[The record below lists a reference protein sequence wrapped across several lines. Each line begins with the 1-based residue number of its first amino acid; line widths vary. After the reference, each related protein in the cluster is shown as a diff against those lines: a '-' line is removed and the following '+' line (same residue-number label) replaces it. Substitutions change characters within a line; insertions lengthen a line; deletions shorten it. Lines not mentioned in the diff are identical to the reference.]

1 MRNQSHQKKSSFIT
15 SIIGFILVLTISGCD
30 QTSHTPKTET
40 ETESEKPMPSRQSIL
55 LPSDTR
61 SDSYYKDL
69 FAILAAEIAWDRNYP
84 DVSVSYYSYAAKESQ
99 NPDIAKKATE
109 FSLKADL
116 VGPAVTNA
124 VLWAKEAP
132 NNLNAQALATT
143 LLIKV
148 GKAEQAYP
156 FFKQFFTSSYEQV
169 DNIIVLIASQLQTKT
184 ERQGF
189 NNLAKQ
195 LVHDDPSN
203 ADKQFVLA
211 LSAEEI
217 GDFSQAHQAVDK
229 ALKINPS
236 LENAISLKTHMLI
249 TQNKTQDALTFL
261 EKTLE
266 KKPELVEVR
275 ALYSELLLE
284 TGDLN
289 QAKVQLTKLLKYPR
303 YYGNAQIELAIIDLN
318 TLNIKKAEQRLTHV
332 LEKDPRNTIAMFFM
346 GEIKELLYQPK
357 AALEWY
363 NKIPEGPYYFNARVK
378 VALLNSRMGNT
389 HLALKQIQRL
399 EEEYP
404 ENNKILSLSHAQI
417 LEQAH
422 QLNKAFEVLNASLKD
437 APDDIDL
444 LYARSIIA
452 AKLHNIKT
460 AEADLRRVLSLK
472 PDHPDALNTLGFT
485 LADQTKRYEEASH
498 LLKKA
503 MEVAPNDPSVLDSLG
518 WLSYRKGN
526 NKEAIQ
532 HFRQAL
538 AIHYNVSVAAHLGEV
553 LWMSGHTKEAQH
565 VLKEAYELDPQ
576 DGALREVLHRFD
588 INY

>member
-1 MRNQSHQKKSSFIT
+1 MRNQSQQRKPSFIT
-15 SIIGFILVLTISGCD
+15 SIFGLILVSIISGCG
-30 QTSHTPKTET
+30 QTAHTPKIET
-40 ETESEKPMPSRQSIL
+40 ETESEKPKPTKQSIL

-61 SDSYYKDL
+61 SDNYYKDL
-69 FAILAAEIAWDRNYP
+69 FAVLAAEIAWDRNYP
-84 DVSVSYYSYAAKESQ
+84 DVSVAYYSYAAKESH

-109 FSLKADL
+109 LSLRADL

-124 VLWAKEAP
+124 VHWAKEAP

-148 GKAEQAYP
+148 GKADQAYP
-156 FFKQFFTSSYEQV
+156 FFKQFFTRSSEQV
-169 DNIIVLIASQLQTKT
+169 DNIIVLIAGQLQTQK
-184 ERQGF
+184 ERQAF
-189 NNLAKQ
+189 NRLAKQ
-195 LVHDDPSN
+195 LVKEDPKNS
-203 ADKQFVLA
+203 DKQFVLA
-211 LSAEEI
+211 LSAEEL
-217 GDFSQAHQAVDK
+217 GDFTQAHQAVDK

-236 LENAISLKTHMLI
+236 LENAISLKTHMLVAKH
-249 TQNKTQDALTFL
+249 KTQDALTFL
-261 EKTLE
+261 AQTLE

-284 TGDLN
+284 TGDLR
-289 QAKVQLTKLLKYPR
+289 QAKTQLTKLLKYPQ
-303 YYGNAQIELAIIDLN
+303 YYENAQIELAIIDLN
-318 TLNIKKAEQRLTHV
+318 TLNIKKAEERLGHV
-332 LEKDPRNTIAMFFM
+332 LKKDPKNTIAMFFM

-378 VALLNSRMGNT
+378 VALLNSRLGNT

-422 QLNKAFEVLNASLKD
+422 QLNKAFEVLNTSLK
-437 APDDIDL
+437 ASPDDIDL
-444 LYARSIIA
+444 LYAHSIIA
-452 AKLHNIKT
+452 AKLHNINI
-460 AEADLRRVLSLK
+460 AEADLRKVLSLQ
-472 PDHPDALNTLGFT
+472 PDNPDALNTLAFT
-485 LADQTKRYEEASH
+485 LADQTKRFDEASH

-518 WLSYRKGN
+518 WLSYRQGN

-538 AIHYNVSVAAHLGEV
+538 AIHYDVSVAAHLGEV

-565 VLKEAYELDPQ
+565 ILKEAYQLDPQ
-576 DGALREVLHRFD
+576 DGALKEVLHRFD